1 MWAQTLNE
9 VIEMTKKIGFLSFG
23 FWQQNNSMVTSA
35 QQAYEESVDLAVEAE
50 KLGMD
55 GAWYRV
61 HHFADQIG
69 TPYPLM
75 AAVGAKTSKIEI
87 GTGLVDMRYENPFM
101 MAENVMSTDVL
112 TQSRVEL
119 GVGRGSPEQVKD
131 GWQYFGYDYSEE
143 EIKEIARQRTLKFLE
158 LLKGEP
164 FAEPNP
170 QPMFPQAP
178 GLRRLEPFSPTLHK
192 RIWWGAGSQAT
203 AVWAAQQGMNLQSS
217 TLVNYESNE
226 PFHVQQAKQLQVYK
240 AAWKQA
246 GHDFEPRTLVTRS
259 IMPIVNDQDAK
270 LFAQGTQTNDE
281 VGYLA
286 YHQNPT
292 IFGKMFVGEPDQ
304 LIKELAEDQAI
315 QEADTVLIT
324 VPSTLGVAYNVHLLS
339 SIMNDIAPAL
349 GWR

>member
-1 MWAQTLNE
+1 MKN
-9 VIEMTKKIGFLSFG
+9 IGFLSFG
-23 FWQQNNSMVTSA
+23 FWQKNNSVVKTA
-35 QQAYEESVDLAVEAE
+35 QQSYEESVQLAVEAE
-50 KLGMD
+50 KLGID
-55 GAWYRV
+55 GAWFRV

-75 AAVGAKTSKIEI
+75 AAIAAKTSKIEI

-112 TQSRVEL
+112 AQNRVQL

-131 GWQYFGYDYSEE
+131 GWQYFGYDYTEE
-143 EIKEIARQRTLKFLE
+143 EIKDIARARALKFLD
-158 LLKGEP
+158 LLKGER
-164 FAEPNP
+164 FAEPNA
-170 QPMFPQAP
+170 QPMFPQEP
-178 GLRRLEPFSPTLHK
+178 GLRRLEPFSPTLQH

-203 AVWAAQQGMNLQSS
+203 AIWAAEHGMNLMSS

-226 PFHVQQAKQLQVYK
+226 PFHVQQAKQLRAFK
-240 AAWKQA
+240 DAWKKA

-259 IMPIVNDQDAK
+259 IMPIVSDLDRQ
-270 LFAQGTQTNDE
+270 LFAEGTQTQDE

-304 LIKELAEDQAI
+304 LIKELGEDEAI
-315 QEADTVLIT
+315 QEADTILIT
-324 VPSTLGVAYNVHLLS
+324 VPSTLGVDYNVHLLKT
-339 SIMNDIAPAL
+339 IMTDIAPAL
-349 GWR
+349 GWK